1 MSNALKIALTVLFDS
16 SHPIMIVLKLL
27 YIVGLWKLLLKS
39 GLKGWLAL
47 IPWVR
52 EYQIARCAMREPEG
66 RIYCL
71 INFVITVFN
80 SLLAMGQM
88 DESSSLASIASVL
101 LSGAVLVELVYAIR
115 IYSGL
120 CEIYGKKKLWILPWL
135 FSGLETVPALIWG
148 FNKKYQ
154 PTWQVEDI
162 KAEMARL
169 ATHGSA
175 AVMDQGLTVNLEE
188 RSVREF
194 FHKHI
199 LLRDIH
205 MSIPRGHMVLLLG
218 GSGAGK
224 TTFVNAINGYE
235 KAKAEVMLNGKNLY
249 TQYKDMQYEVG
260 FVPQTD
266 MMRGKDTVLATLLD
280 AAKLRLPMDVDPQQR
295 RARVDEVMEIFGLTS
310 VQDSLV
316 EKLSGGQRKRL
327 SISMEYISNP
337 TLFILDE
344 PDSGLDAVMARELF
358 VRLRAIADTGRIVI
372 AITHT
377 PDRVIDLFDDV
388 IVLAKDST
396 RTGRLAWYGSVE
408 DARRFFG
415 RDKMEEIV
423 KAVNQKEEGGGGLA
437 DEFVLRFAEVQNG

>member
-1 MSNALKIALTVLFDS
+1 MGNVLKMVLTILFDS
-16 SHPIMIVLKLL
+16 SNPVLIVLKLL
-27 YIVGLWKLLLKS
+27 YIAGVWKLLKKS

-66 RIYCL
+66 RVYCL
-71 INFVITVFN
+71 INFAITVFN
-80 SLLAMGQM
+80 SMLAKAQIDDTSM
-88 DESSSLASIASVL
+88 LASVASVL
-101 LSGAVLVELVYAIR
+101 LSGAILVELVYAMR

-120 CEIYGKKKLWILPWL
+120 CKIYGQKKLWIVAWM
-135 FSGLETVPALIWG
+135 FTGLETIAALIWG

-154 PTWQVEDI
+154 PAWQVEDI

-188 RSVREF
+188 RSVTEF

-310 VQDSLV
+310 VKDSLV

-327 SISMEYISNP
+327 SISMEFISNP

-358 VRLRAIADTGRIVI
+358 VRLREIADTGRIVI

-415 RDKMEEIV
+415 REKMEEIV